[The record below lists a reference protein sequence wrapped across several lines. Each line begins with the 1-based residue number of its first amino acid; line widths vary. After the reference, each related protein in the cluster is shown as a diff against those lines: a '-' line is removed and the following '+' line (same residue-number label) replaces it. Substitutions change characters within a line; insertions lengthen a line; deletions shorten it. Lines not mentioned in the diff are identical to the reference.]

1 MFGQMDIILI
11 GGAVLLLFGP
21 SKLPELMRGMGKGLK
36 EFKKAQSDIEA
47 EINKVIDDPEVK
59 TTKSEKE
66 S

>member
-1 MFGQMDIILI
+1 
-11 GGAVLLLFGP
+11 
-21 SKLPELMRGMGKGLK
+21 MRGMGKGLK

-47 EINKVIDDPEVK
+47 EINKVIDAPEVK